1 LPAEYVSKKF
11 LKFCQYLTK
20 IWTYQWCRQFIDL
33 WYSVPNFK
41 TLLCKNA
48 PTPSCSCWVFHEQL
62 YVLYQK
68 HTSCNPPWVGGWFGS
83 WCSKW
88 SGSTKSVSI
97 NEMYIMA
104 QIKRHHFWFL
114 FVVNEWIYEIL
125 IFFVSFERRRATDEM
140 VYSFITLCQLLIVT
154 QVSLHY
160 SSFAELIIVFYLQ
173 TMC

>member
-1 LPAEYVSKKF
+1 
-11 LKFCQYLTK
+11 
-20 IWTYQWCRQFIDL
+20 
-33 WYSVPNFK
+33 
-41 TLLCKNA
+41 
-48 PTPSCSCWVFHEQL
+48 
-62 YVLYQK
+62 
-68 HTSCNPPWVGGWFGS
+68 
-83 WCSKW
+83 
-88 SGSTKSVSI
+88 
-97 NEMYIMA
+97 MA